1 MNVPEMPLLG
11 TERLC
16 LRGLLDSDA
25 RQIMAIRSNAEV
37 NKYLERSYDC
47 SIDEA
52 LSFIKKIEGI
62 VNRGEGFYWA
72 ITLADKDELIGT
84 ICYWN
89 LEPADKKAEIGYEL
103 YPDQQGKGL
112 MQEALSA
119 VLSYGFETAGFEVIT
134 ACPLEGNESS
144 AKLLTKSGFT
154 LAGKFPSDNGENTY
168 LNYQLSKGL
177 WLSRGHK

>member
-1 MNVPEMPLLG
+1 MNVPEMPLLT

-25 RQIMAIRSNAEV
+25 EGIMAIRSNAEV
-37 NKYLERSYDC
+37 NKFLERSNDC

-62 VNRGEGFYWA
+62 VSRGEGFYWA
-72 ITLADKDELIGT
+72 ITLADKGELIGT

-89 LEPADKKAEIGYEL
+89 LEPANKKAEVGYEL

-112 MQEALSA
+112 MQEALLA
-119 VLSYGFETAGFEVIT
+119 VLSYGFETAGFELIT

-144 AKLLTKSGFT
+144 VKLLTKSGFI
-154 LAGKFPSDNGENTY
+154 LIGKFLSDSGENTY
-168 LNYQLSKGL
+168 LDYQLSKDL
-177 WLSRGHK
+177 WLASSRK